1 MNLLVDSIIYKCQIT
16 ANMFVR
22 LKRVRSYRYLQLV
35 ESVRSGDKP
44 RQRVL
49 ATLGRVEQLQAE
61 GSIDALVRSLSRFS
75 PTALALIAGESNP
88 ATHALKIGPVLIF
101 QRLWQRLKLD
111 QILKELLR
119 ERHFGFDV
127 ERAVFLSVLHRISCG
142 GSDRHSHQWK
152 EDYEIAGMSQLSL
165 HHSYRAMAWLGQA
178 EARKDKVADGAA
190 PPPVPAEGIQTKA
203 VAAQSKSTR
212 GPAPI
217 YRWHGLKDKI
227 EKSLWVERQ
236 DLFNNLSM
244 VFFDTTSLYFEGE
257 GGQTLG
263 QRGHSKDSR
272 PDLAQM
278 VVGVVLDGQGEPL
291 CCEMWPGN
299 AADVKGLLPVLEN
312 VRERFGIGRV
322 CVVAD
327 RGFISKETLKKLE
340 DKETGWDFILGVR
353 MRASKEARQEVV
365 GKLGSL
371 GEAEPR
377 KGFTVVHGERKSAKD
392 PSPLE
397 VKEVLVGERRYVVCY
412 NPEQARKDAADRSRI
427 VEALRVALKQGDKA
441 LVGNK
446 GFRKY
451 LRTEGKR
458 FEIDEAKLKGEA
470 RYDGLWVLRTN
481 TALPVAEVSLRYKE
495 LWMVERLFRDA
506 KTLLK
511 TRPIFHK
518 RDETIRGHV
527 FCTFL
532 GLVLLKELDRCLR
545 AAGLDLEHNEVMR
558 DLKALQRMRIDDD
571 GKVLWLRSQVQ
582 GCCANVFSA
591 VGVALPPL
599 LTLEPKGSR
608 LENRAAGDPP

>member
-1 MNLLVDSIIYKCQIT
+1 
-16 ANMFVR
+16 MFVR

-35 ESVRSGDKP
+35 ESIRADDKP

-49 ATLGRVEQLQAE
+49 ATLGRVEELQAE
-61 GSIDALVRSLSRFS
+61 GSIDALVRSLSKFS
-75 PTALALIAGESNP
+75 PNALALIAGEAAP
-88 ATHALKIGPVLIF
+88 DTQALTIGPVLIF

-119 ERHFGFDV
+119 ERHFGFAV
-127 ERAVFLSVLHRISCG
+127 ERAIFLCVLHRICWG

-152 EDYEIAGMSQLSL
+152 GDYEIAGVSQLSL
-165 HHSYRAMAWLGQA
+165 HQSYRAMAWLGQA
-178 EARKDKVADGAA
+178 EARKDKAA
-190 PPPVPAEGIQTKA
+190 AEAAAQPTLVEGIQTSA
-203 VAAQSKSTR
+203 VVPAKSKSTR
-212 GPAPI
+212 GPTPN

-236 DLFNNLSM
+236 DLFNNLSV
-244 VFFDTTSLYFEGE
+244 VFFDTTSLYFEGA
-257 GGQTLG
+257 GGPSLG

-272 PDLAQM
+272 PDLAQV

-299 AADVKGLLPVLEN
+299 AADVKGLIPVLEN

-327 RGFISKETLKKLE
+327 RGFISKETLEKLE
-340 DKETGWDFILGVR
+340 NKEGGWDFILGVR
-353 MRASKEARQEVV
+353 MRASKEAREEVV
-365 GKLGSL
+365 GKLGSMA
-371 GEAEPR
+371 EAEPR
-377 KGFTVVHGERKSAKD
+377 KGFTVVHGERKNSKD

-397 VKEVLVGERRYVVCY
+397 VKEVWVDQRRYVVCY
-412 NPEQARKDAADRSRI
+412 NPEQARKDAADRARI
-427 VEALRVALKQGDKA
+427 VEALRATLKQGDKA

-451 LRTEGKR
+451 LRVEGKH
-458 FEIDEAKLKGEA
+458 FEVDEAKLKEEA

-481 TALPVAEVSLRYKE
+481 MALPVTQVALRYKE
-495 LWMVERLFRDA
+495 LWMVERLFRDT

-511 TRPIFHK
+511 TRPVFHK

-532 GLVLLKELDRCLR
+532 GLVLLKELDRSLR
-545 AAGLDLEHNEVMR
+545 AAGLDLEHNELMR
-558 DLKALQRMRIDDD
+558 DLKALQRMRIDDE
-571 GKVLWLRSQVQ
+571 GKVFWLRSQVQ
-582 GCCANVFSA
+582 GCCAKVFRA

-599 LTLEPKGSR
+599 LTLEPEGKW
-608 LENRAAGDPP
+608 LKKRAAEEPP

>member
-1 MNLLVDSIIYKCQIT
+1 
-16 ANMFVR
+16 MFVR

-35 ESVRSGDKP
+35 ESIRADDKP

-49 ATLGRVEQLQAE
+49 ATLGRVEELQAE
-61 GSIDALVRSLSRFS
+61 GSIDALVSSLSKFS
-75 PTALALIAGESNP
+75 ANALALIAGESNP
-88 ATHALKIGPVLIF
+88 DTQAVTIGPVLIF
-101 QRLWQRLKLD
+101 ERLWQRLKLD
-111 QILKELLR
+111 QILQELLR
-119 ERHFGFDV
+119 ERHFAFEV
-127 ERAVFLSVLHRISCG
+127 ERAIFLSVLHRICCG

-152 EDYEIAGMSQLSL
+152 GDYEIAGVSQLSL

-178 EARKDKVADGAA
+178 EPRKDKPAA
-190 PPPVPAEGIQTKA
+190 EAAAQPAPVEGTQTSAVVPAE
-203 VAAQSKSTR
+203 SKSSR
-212 GPAPI
+212 GPRPI
-217 YRWHGLKDKI
+217 YHWHGLKDKI

-236 DLFNNLSM
+236 DLFNHLSV
-244 VFFDTTSLYFEGE
+244 VFFDTTSLYFEGA
-257 GGQTLG
+257 GGPSLG

-272 PDLAQM
+272 PDLAQV

-291 CCEMWPGN
+291 CCELWPGN
-299 AADVKGLLPVLEN
+299 AADVKGLIPVLEN

-327 RGFISKETLKKLE
+327 RGFMSKETLEKLE
-340 DKETGWDFILGVR
+340 KKEGGWDFILGVR
-353 MRASKEARQEVV
+353 MRASKEAREEVV
-365 GKLGSL
+365 GKLGSMA
-371 GEAEPR
+371 EAEQR
-377 KGFTVVHGERKSAKD
+377 KDFTVVQGERKNSKD

-397 VKEVLVGERRYVVCY
+397 VKEVLVGQRRYVVCY
-412 NPEQARKDAADRSRI
+412 NPEQARKDAADRARI
-427 VEALRVALKQGDKA
+427 VEALRATLKQGDKA

-451 LRTEGKR
+451 LRVEGKH
-458 FEIDEAKLKGEA
+458 FEVDEAKLKQEA

-481 TALPVAEVSLRYKE
+481 TALPVAQVALRYKE
-495 LWMVERLFRDA
+495 LWMVERLFRDT

-511 TRPIFHK
+511 TRPVFHK

-532 GLVLLKELDRCLR
+532 ALVLLKELDRSLR

-571 GKVLWLRSQVQ
+571 GRVFWLRSQAQ
-582 GCCANVFSA
+582 GCCAKVFSA

-599 LTLEPKGSR
+599 LTLEPEGKR
-608 LENRAAGDPP
+608 LEKRAVDESL

>member
-1 MNLLVDSIIYKCQIT
+1 
-16 ANMFVR
+16 MFVR

-35 ESVRSGDKP
+35 ESVRAHDQP

-61 GSIDALVRSLSRFS
+61 GCVDALVSSLSKFS
-75 PTALALIAGESNP
+75 HNALALIAGKSNP
-88 ATHALKIGPVLIF
+88 DTHALTIGPVLVF

-111 QILKELLR
+111 QILQELLR
-119 ERHFGFDV
+119 ERHFGFEV
-127 ERAVFLSVLHRISCG
+127 ERAIFLSTLHRLCCG
-142 GSDRHSHQWK
+142 GSDRHAHQWK
-152 EDYEIAGMSQLSL
+152 EDYEIAGVSQLSL

-178 EARKDKVADGAA
+178 EPRKDKAVSGAPTQPATVAGIPRGAA
-190 PPPVPAEGIQTKA
+190 VTTK
-203 VAAQSKSTR
+203 SKSTR
-212 GPAPI
+212 GPTPI
-217 YRWHGLKDKI
+217 YRWQGLKDKI
-227 EKSLWVERQ
+227 EKLLWVQRQ
-236 DLFNNLSM
+236 DLFNNLSV
-244 VFFDTTSLYFEGE
+244 VFFDTTSLYFEGA
-257 GGQTLG
+257 GGQSLG

-272 PDLAQM
+272 PDLVQI
-278 VVGVVLDGQGEPL
+278 VVGVVLDAKGEPL

-299 AADVKGLLPVLEN
+299 AADVKGLIPVLEN

-327 RGFISKETLKKLE
+327 RGFISKKTLARLE
-340 DKETGWDFILGVR
+340 NKEGAWDYILGVR
-353 MRASKEARQEVV
+353 MRASKEARDQVV

-371 GEAEPR
+371 TQTQQRE
-377 KGFTVVHGERKSAKD
+377 GFTVVYAERKVAKD

-397 VKEVLVGERRYVVCY
+397 VKEVLGGERRYVVCY
-412 NPEQARKDAADRSRI
+412 NPEQARKDAADRARI
-427 VEALRVALKQGDKA
+427 VEALRATLKQGDKA

-451 LRTEGKR
+451 LRVKGKH
-458 FEIDEAKLKGEA
+458 FEVDEAKLKREA

-481 TALPVAEVSLRYKE
+481 TAMPVAQVALRYKE
-495 LWMVERLFRDA
+495 LWMVERLFRDT

-532 GLVLLKELDRCLR
+532 GLVLLKELDRSLR

-558 DLKALQRMRIDDD
+558 DLKALQRMRIDDE
-571 GKVLWLRSQVQ
+571 GKVFWLRSQVQ
-582 GCCANVFSA
+582 GCCAQVFSA

-599 LTLEPKGSR
+599 LTLEPEGNHSEKG
-608 LENRAAGDPP
+608 AAGEPG

>member
-1 MNLLVDSIIYKCQIT
+1 
-16 ANMFVR
+16 MFVR

-35 ESVRSGDKP
+35 ESVRAEDKP

-61 GSIDALVRSLSRFS
+61 GSIDALVSSLSKFS
-75 PTALALIAGESNP
+75 TKALALIAGESNP
-88 ATHALKIGPVLIF
+88 DTQAVTIGPVLIF

-119 ERHFGFDV
+119 ERQFGFAV
-127 ERAVFLSVLHRISCG
+127 ERAIFLSVLHRICCG

-152 EDYEIAGMSQLSL
+152 EDYEIAGVSQLSL

-178 EARKDKVADGAA
+178 QPRKDEAA
-190 PPPVPAEGIQTKA
+190 AEAAAQPTPVEGTQTSAVVPAK
-203 VAAQSKSTR
+203 SKSSR
-212 GPAPI
+212 GPTPI

-236 DLFNNLSM
+236 DLFNNLSV
-244 VFFDTTSLYFEGE
+244 VFFDTTSLYFEGA
-257 GGQTLG
+257 GGPSLG

-272 PDLAQM
+272 PDLAQV

-299 AADVKGLLPVLEN
+299 AADVKGLIPVLEN

-327 RGFISKETLKKLE
+327 RGFISKETLEKLE
-340 DKETGWDFILGVR
+340 NKEGGWDFILGVR
-353 MRASKEARQEVV
+353 MRASKEAREEVV
-365 GKLGSL
+365 GKLGNIA
-371 GEAEPR
+371 EAEQR
-377 KGFTVVHGERKSAKD
+377 KGFTVVHGERKNSKD

-397 VKEVLVGERRYVVCY
+397 VKEVLVGQRRYVVCY
-412 NPEQARKDAADRSRI
+412 NPEQARKDAADRARI
-427 VEALRVALKQGDKA
+427 VEALRATLKQGDKA

-451 LRTEGKR
+451 LRVEGKH
-458 FEIDEAKLKGEA
+458 FEVDEAKLKQEA

-481 TALPVAEVSLRYKE
+481 TALAVAQVALRYKE
-495 LWMVERLFRDA
+495 LWMVERLFRDT

-511 TRPIFHK
+511 TRPVFHK

-532 GLVLLKELDRCLR
+532 GLVLLKELDRSLR

-558 DLKALQRMRIDDD
+558 DLKALQRMCIDDE
-571 GKVLWLRSQVQ
+571 GKVFWLRSQVQ
-582 GCCANVFSA
+582 GCCAKVFSA

-599 LTLEPKGSR
+599 LTLEPEGKW
-608 LENRAAGDPP
+608 LKKRAAEESP

>member
-1 MNLLVDSIIYKCQIT
+1 
-16 ANMFVR
+16 MFVR

-35 ESVRSGDKP
+35 ESVRAHDKP

-61 GSIDALVRSLSRFS
+61 GCVDALVSSLSKFS
-75 PTALALIAGESNP
+75 HNALALIAGKSNP
-88 ATHALKIGPVLIF
+88 DTHALTIGPVLVF

-111 QILKELLR
+111 QILQELLR
-119 ERHFGFDV
+119 ERHFGFEV
-127 ERAVFLSVLHRISCG
+127 ERAIFLSTLHRLCCG
-142 GSDRHSHQWK
+142 GSDRHAHQWK
-152 EDYEIAGMSQLSL
+152 EDYEIAGVSLLSL

-178 EARKDKVADGAA
+178 EPRKDKAVSGAPTQPATVAGIPRGAA
-190 PPPVPAEGIQTKA
+190 VTKK
-203 VAAQSKSTR
+203 SKSTR
-212 GPAPI
+212 GPTPI
-217 YRWHGLKDKI
+217 YRWQGLKDKI
-227 EKSLWVERQ
+227 EKLLWVQRQ
-236 DLFNNLSM
+236 DLFNNLSV
-244 VFFDTTSLYFEGE
+244 VFFDTTSLYFEGA
-257 GGQTLG
+257 GGQSLG

-272 PDLAQM
+272 PDLVQI
-278 VVGVVLDGQGEPL
+278 VVGVVLDAKGEPL

-299 AADVKGLLPVLEN
+299 AADVKGLIPVLEN

-327 RGFISKETLKKLE
+327 RGFISKKTLARLE
-340 DKETGWDFILGVR
+340 NKEGAWDYILGVR
-353 MRASKEARQEVV
+353 MRASKEARDQVV

-371 GEAEPR
+371 TQTQQRE
-377 KGFTVVHGERKSAKD
+377 GFTVVYAERKVAKD

-412 NPEQARKDAADRSRI
+412 NPEQARKDAADRARI
-427 VEALRVALKQGDKA
+427 VEALRATLKQGDKA

-451 LRTEGKR
+451 LRVKGKH
-458 FEIDEAKLKGEA
+458 FEVDEAKLKREA

-481 TALPVAEVSLRYKE
+481 TAMPVAQVALRYKE
-495 LWMVERLFRDA
+495 LWMVERLFRDT

-532 GLVLLKELDRCLR
+532 GLVLLKELDRSLR

-558 DLKALQRMRIDDD
+558 DLKALQRMRIDDE
-571 GKVLWLRSQVQ
+571 GKVFWLRSQVQ
-582 GCCANVFSA
+582 GCCAQVFSA

-599 LTLEPKGSR
+599 LTLEPEGNHSEKG
-608 LENRAAGDPP
+608 AAGEPG

>member
-1 MNLLVDSIIYKCQIT
+1 
-16 ANMFVR
+16 MFVR

-35 ESVRSGDKP
+35 ESVRADDKP

-49 ATLGRVEQLQAE
+49 ATLGRVEELQAE
-61 GSIDALVRSLSRFS
+61 GSIDALVRSLSKFS
-75 PTALALIAGESNP
+75 PNALALIAGEAAP
-88 ATHALKIGPVLIF
+88 DTQALTIGPVLIF

-111 QILKELLR
+111 QILQELLR
-119 ERHFGFDV
+119 ERHFGFAV
-127 ERAVFLSVLHRISCG
+127 ERAIFLCVLHRICWG

-152 EDYEIAGMSQLSL
+152 GDYEIAGVSQLSL
-165 HHSYRAMAWLGQA
+165 HQSYRAMAWLGQA
-178 EARKDKVADGAA
+178 EPRKDKVAAEAA
-190 PPPVPAEGIQTKA
+190 AQPTPVEGTQTSAVVPAK
-203 VAAQSKSTR
+203 SKSTR

-217 YRWHGLKDKI
+217 YRWHGLKDQI
-227 EKSLWVERQ
+227 EKWLWVERQ
-236 DLFNNLSM
+236 DLFNNLSV
-244 VFFDTTSLYFEGE
+244 VFFDTTSLYFEGA
-257 GGQTLG
+257 GGPSLG

-272 PDLAQM
+272 PDLAQV

-299 AADVKGLLPVLEN
+299 AADVKGLIPVLEN

-327 RGFISKETLKKLE
+327 RGFISKETLEKLE
-340 DKETGWDFILGVR
+340 NKEGGWDFILGVR
-353 MRASKEARQEVV
+353 MRASKEARDEVV
-365 GKLGSL
+365 GKLGSMA
-371 GEAEPR
+371 EAEQR
-377 KGFTVVHGERKSAKD
+377 KGFTVVHGERKNSKD

-397 VKEVLVGERRYVVCY
+397 VKEVLVGQRRYVVCY
-412 NPEQARKDAADRSRI
+412 NPEQARKDAADRARI
-427 VEALRVALKQGDKA
+427 VEALRATLKQGDKA

-451 LRTEGKR
+451 LRVEGKH
-458 FEIDEAKLKGEA
+458 FEVDEAKLKQEA

-481 TALPVAEVSLRYKE
+481 MALPVAQVALRYKE
-495 LWMVERLFRDA
+495 LWMVERLFRDT

-511 TRPIFHK
+511 TRPVFHK

-532 GLVLLKELDRCLR
+532 GLVLLKELDRSLR

-558 DLKALQRMRIDDD
+558 DLKALQRMRIDDE
-571 GKVLWLRSQVQ
+571 GKVFWLRSQVQ
-582 GCCANVFSA
+582 GCCAKVFRA

-599 LTLEPKGSR
+599 LTLEPEGKWVKK
-608 LENRAAGDPP
+608 RAADESP

>member
-1 MNLLVDSIIYKCQIT
+1 
-16 ANMFVR
+16 MFVR

-35 ESVRSGDKP
+35 ESVRADDKP

-61 GSIDALVRSLSRFS
+61 GSIDALVSSLSKFS
-75 PTALALIAGESNP
+75 TKALALIAGESNP
-88 ATHALKIGPVLIF
+88 DTQAVTIGPALVF

-119 ERHFGFDV
+119 ERHFGFAV
-127 ERAVFLSVLHRISCG
+127 ERAVFLSVLHRICCG

-152 EDYEIAGMSQLSL
+152 EDYEIAGVSQLGL

-178 EARKDKVADGAA
+178 EPRKEKAAAGAGLQPADVEGTQTSAVVAG
-190 PPPVPAEGIQTKA
+190 K
-203 VAAQSKSTR
+203 SKSSR

-244 VFFDTTSLYFEGE
+244 VFFDTTSLYFEGA
-257 GGQTLG
+257 GGQSLG

-299 AADVKGLLPVLEN
+299 AADVKGLIPVLEN

-327 RGFISKETLKKLE
+327 RGFISKETLEKLE
-340 DKETGWDFILGVR
+340 NKEGGWDYILGVR

-365 GKLGSL
+365 GKLGSVA
-371 GEAEPR
+371 EAEQR

-427 VEALRVALKQGDKA
+427 VEALRATLKQGDKA

-451 LRTEGKR
+451 LRVEGKH
-458 FEIDEAKLKGEA
+458 FEVDEAKLKEES
-470 RYDGLWVLRTN
+470 RYDGLWLLRTN
-481 TALPVAEVSLRYKE
+481 TALAVALVAIRYKE

-532 GLVLLKELDRCLR
+532 GLVLLKELDRSLR
-545 AAGLDLEHNEVMR
+545 VAGLNLEHNEVMR
-558 DLKALQRMRIDDD
+558 DLKALQRMRIEEE
-571 GKVLWLRSQVQ
+571 GKVFWLRSQVQ
-582 GCCANVFSA
+582 GCCAKVFSA
-591 VGVALPPL
+591 AGVALPPL
-599 LTLEPKGSR
+599 LTLEPEGKR
-608 LENRAAGDPP
+608 LKKRAADESP

>member
-1 MNLLVDSIIYKCQIT
+1 
-16 ANMFVR
+16 MFVR

-35 ESVRSGDKP
+35 ESVRADDKP

-49 ATLGRVEQLQAE
+49 ATLGRVEELQAE
-61 GSIDALVRSLSRFS
+61 GSIDALVRSLSKFS
-75 PTALALIAGESNP
+75 PNALALIAGEAAP
-88 ATHALKIGPVLIF
+88 DTQALTIGPVLIF

-111 QILKELLR
+111 QILQELLR
-119 ERHFGFDV
+119 ERHFGFAV
-127 ERAVFLSVLHRISCG
+127 ERAIFLCVLHRICWG

-152 EDYEIAGMSQLSL
+152 GDYEIAGVSQLSL
-165 HHSYRAMAWLGQA
+165 HQSYRAMAWLGQA
-178 EARKDKVADGAA
+178 EPRKDKVAAEAA
-190 PPPVPAEGIQTKA
+190 AQPTPVEGTQTSAVVPAK
-203 VAAQSKSTR
+203 SKSTR
-212 GPAPI
+212 GPTPN
-217 YRWHGLKDKI
+217 YRWQGLKDKI

-236 DLFNNLSM
+236 DLFNNLSV
-244 VFFDTTSLYFEGE
+244 VFFDTTSLYFEGA
-257 GGQTLG
+257 GGPSLG

-272 PDLAQM
+272 PDLAQV

-299 AADVKGLLPVLEN
+299 AADVKGLIPVLEN

-327 RGFISKETLKKLE
+327 RGFISKETLEKLE
-340 DKETGWDFILGVR
+340 NKEGGWDFILGVR
-353 MRASKEARQEVV
+353 MRASKEARDEVV
-365 GKLGSL
+365 GKLGSMA
-371 GEAEPR
+371 EAEQR
-377 KGFTVVHGERKSAKD
+377 KGFTVVHGERKNSKD

-397 VKEVLVGERRYVVCY
+397 VKEVLVGQRRYVVCY
-412 NPEQARKDAADRSRI
+412 NPEQARKDAADRARI
-427 VEALRVALKQGDKA
+427 VEALRATLKQGDKA

-451 LRTEGKR
+451 LRVEGKH
-458 FEIDEAKLKGEA
+458 FEVDEAKLKQEA

-481 TALPVAEVSLRYKE
+481 LALPVAQVALRYKE
-495 LWMVERLFRDA
+495 LWMVERLFRDT

-511 TRPIFHK
+511 TRPVFHK

-532 GLVLLKELDRCLR
+532 GLVLLKELDRSLR

-558 DLKALQRMRIDDD
+558 DLKALQRMRIDDE
-571 GKVLWLRSQVQ
+571 GKVFWLRSQVQ
-582 GCCANVFSA
+582 GCCAKVFRA

-599 LTLEPKGSR
+599 LTLEPEGKWVKK
-608 LENRAAGDPP
+608 RAADESP

>member
-1 MNLLVDSIIYKCQIT
+1 
-16 ANMFVR
+16 MFVR

-35 ESVRSGDKP
+35 ESVRAEAKP

-49 ATLGRVEQLQAE
+49 ATLGRVEELQAK
-61 GSIDALVRSLSRFS
+61 GSIDALVRSLSKFS
-75 PTALALIAGESNP
+75 PNALALIAGESTP
-88 ATHALKIGPVLIF
+88 DTHALMIGPVLIF
-101 QRLWQRLKLD
+101 ERLWQRLKLE

-127 ERAVFLSVLHRISCG
+127 ERAIFLSVLHRICCG

-152 EDYEIAGMSQLSL
+152 EEQEIAGVSQLSL

-178 EARKDKVADGAA
+178 EPRTDPPVAGAA
-190 PPPVPAEGIQTKA
+190 TQPAEVKGTQNS
-203 VAAQSKSTR
+203 AASATQSKSSR
-212 GPAPI
+212 GPTPI
-217 YRWHGLKDKI
+217 YRWRGLKDKI

-244 VFFDTTSLYFEGE
+244 VFFDTTSLYFEGA
-257 GGQTLG
+257 GGQSLG

-272 PDLAQM
+272 PDLTQM
-278 VVGVVLDGQGEPL
+278 IVGVVLDGQGEPL
-291 CCEMWPGN
+291 CCELWPGN
-299 AADVKGLLPVLEN
+299 AADVKGLIPVLEN

-327 RGFISKETLKKLE
+327 RGFISKKTLGQLE
-340 DKETGWDFILGVR
+340 NKDQGWDFILGVR

-365 GKLGSL
+365 GKLRSMA
-371 GEAEPR
+371 EAEQR
-377 KGFTVVHGERKSAKD
+377 KDFTVVHGERNNSKN

-427 VEALRVALKQGDKA
+427 VEALRVTLQQGDKA

-451 LRTEGKR
+451 LRVEGKH
-458 FEIDEAKLKGEA
+458 FEVDEDKLKVEA

-481 TALPVAEVSLRYKE
+481 TTLPVAQVALRYKE
-495 LWMVERLFRDA
+495 LWMVERLFRDT

-558 DLKALQRMRIDDD
+558 DLKALQRMRIDED
-571 GKVLWLRSQVQ
+571 GKVFWLRSQVQ
-582 GCCANVFSA
+582 GCCAKVFSA

-599 LTLEPKGSR
+599 LTLEPEGKP
-608 LENRAAGDPP
+608 LEKKTAGESS

>member
-1 MNLLVDSIIYKCQIT
+1 
-16 ANMFVR
+16 MFVR

-35 ESVRSGDKP
+35 ESVRAEDKP

-61 GSIDALVRSLSRFS
+61 GSIDALVSSLSKFS
-75 PTALALIAGESNP
+75 TKALALIAGESNP
-88 ATHALKIGPVLIF
+88 DTQAVTIGPVLIF

-119 ERHFGFDV
+119 ERHFGFAV
-127 ERAVFLSVLHRISCG
+127 ERAIFLSVLHRICCG

-152 EDYEIAGMSQLSL
+152 EDYEIAGVSRLSL

-178 EARKDKVADGAA
+178 EPRKDKAATAEPADGQ
-190 PPPVPAEGIQTKA
+190 GIQTSA
-203 VAAQSKSTR
+203 VVAGKSKSSR

-244 VFFDTTSLYFEGE
+244 VFFDTTSLYFEGA
-257 GGQTLG
+257 GGQSLG

-299 AADVKGLLPVLEN
+299 AADVKGLIPVLEN

-327 RGFISKETLKKLE
+327 RGFISKETLEKLE
-340 DKETGWDFILGVR
+340 NKEGGWDYILGVR
-353 MRASKEARQEVV
+353 MRASKEAREEVV
-365 GKLGSL
+365 GKLGSVA
-371 GEAEPR
+371 EAEQR

-397 VKEVLVGERRYVVCY
+397 VKQVLVGERRYVVCY

-427 VEALRVALKQGDKA
+427 VEALRATLKQGDKA

-451 LRTEGKR
+451 LRVEGKH
-458 FEIDEAKLKGEA
+458 FEVDEAKLKEES
-470 RYDGLWVLRTN
+470 RYDGLWLLRTN
-481 TALPVAEVSLRYKE
+481 TALAVAQVALRYKE

-532 GLVLLKELDRCLR
+532 GLVLLKELDRSLR
-545 AAGLDLEHNEVMR
+545 VAGLDLEHNEVMR
-558 DLKALQRMRIDDD
+558 DLKALQRMRIEDE
-571 GKVLWLRSQVQ
+571 GKVFWLRSQVQ
-582 GCCANVFSA
+582 GCCAKVFSA
-591 VGVALPPL
+591 AAVALPPL
-599 LTLEPKGSR
+599 LTLEPEGKRSKK
-608 LENRAAGDPP
+608 RATDESH

>member
-1 MNLLVDSIIYKCQIT
+1 
-16 ANMFVR
+16 
-22 LKRVRSYRYLQLV
+22 
-35 ESVRSGDKP
+35 
-44 RQRVL
+44 
-49 ATLGRVEQLQAE
+49 VEQLQAE
-61 GSIDALVRSLSRFS
+61 GSIDALVRSLSKFS
-75 PTALALIAGESNP
+75 PNALALIAGQSSP
-88 ATHALKIGPVLIF
+88 DTQALTIGPVLIF
-101 QRLWQRLKLD
+101 ERLWQRLKLD
-111 QILKELLR
+111 RILKELLC
-119 ERHFGFDV
+119 ERHFVFDV
-127 ERAVFLSVLHRISCG
+127 ERAIFLSVLHRICCG

-152 EDYEIAGMSQLSL
+152 EDYELAGVGQLSL

-178 EARKDKVADGAA
+178 EPRTDLAVAGAA
-190 PPPVPAEGIQTKA
+190 TEPAAVEGAPKGA
-203 VAAQSKSTR
+203 VAAVPSKSSR

-217 YRWHGLKDKI
+217 YRWRGLKDKI

-236 DLFNNLSM
+236 DLFSSLSM
-244 VFFDTTSLYFEGE
+244 VFFDTTSLYFEGA
-257 GGQTLG
+257 GGQSLG
-263 QRGHSKDSR
+263 QRGNSKDSR

-299 AADVKGLLPVLEN
+299 AADVKGLIPVLEN

-327 RGFISKETLKKLE
+327 RGFISKETLGQL
-340 DKETGWDFILGVR
+340 DQKERGWDYILGVR

-371 GEAEPR
+371 AEAGPR
-377 KGFTVVHGERKSAKD
+377 TGFTVVHGQRQNSKD

-397 VKEVLVGERRYVVCY
+397 VKEVPVGERRYVVCY

-427 VEALRVALKQGDKA
+427 VEALRATLKQGDKA

-451 LRTEGKR
+451 LRVEGKH
-458 FEIDEAKLKGEA
+458 FEVDEAKLKAEA

-481 TALPVAEVSLRYKE
+481 TALEAAQVALRYKE

-518 RDETIRGHV
+518 LDETIRGHV

-558 DLKALQRMRIDDD
+558 DLKALQRMRIDDG
-571 GKVLWLRSQVQ
+571 GKVFWLRSQVQ
-582 GCCANVFSA
+582 GCCAKVFGA

-599 LTLEPKGSR
+599 LTLEPEDKR
-608 LENRAAGDPP
+608 LGKKEAGEAG

>member
-1 MNLLVDSIIYKCQIT
+1 
-16 ANMFVR
+16 MFIR

-35 ESVRSGDKP
+35 ESVRTNDKP

-49 ATLGRVEQLQAE
+49 ATLGRVEQLQAD
-61 GSIDALVRSLSRFS
+61 GSIDALVSSLSKFS
-75 PTALALIAGESNP
+75 PNVLALIAGKSNP
-88 ATHALKIGPVLIF
+88 DTHALTIGPVLVF

-111 QILKELLR
+111 RILKELLR
-119 ERHFGFDV
+119 QRHFGFDV
-127 ERAVFLSVLHRISCG
+127 ERAVFLSVLHRICCG

-152 EDYEIAGMSQLSL
+152 EDYEMAGVSQLSL

-178 EARKDKVADGAA
+178 EPRKEKAAEAEAA
-190 PPPVPAEGIQTKA
+190 PASAGEGTPIRA
-203 VAAQSKSTR
+203 GVASESKSTR
-212 GPAPI
+212 GPTPI

-236 DLFNNLSM
+236 DLFTNLSV
-244 VFFDTTSLYFEGE
+244 VFFDTTSLYFEGA
-257 GGQTLG
+257 GGPSLG
-263 QRGHSKDSR
+263 QRGKSKDSR
-272 PDLAQM
+272 PDLAQV

-299 AADVKGLLPVLEN
+299 AADVKGLIPLLEN
-312 VRERFGIGRV
+312 LRERFGIGRV

-327 RGFISKETLKKLE
+327 RGFISQETLNVLEKKE
-340 DKETGWDFILGVR
+340 GGWDYILGVR
-353 MRASKEARQEVV
+353 MRASKEARDEVV

-371 GEAEPR
+371 AQAEQR
-377 KGFTVVHGERKSAKD
+377 KGFTVVHGERQSAKD

-397 VKEVLVGERRYVVCY
+397 VKEVLVGQRRYVVCY
-412 NPEQARKDAADRSRI
+412 NPEQARKDAADRTQI
-427 VEALRVALKQGDKA
+427 VEALRATLPQGDKA

-451 LRTEGKR
+451 LRVEGKH
-458 FEIDEAKLKGEA
+458 FEVDEAKLKEEA

-481 TALPVAEVSLRYKE
+481 MALALEQVALRYKE
-495 LWMVERLFRDA
+495 LWMVEQLFRDT

-532 GLVLLKELDRCLR
+532 ALVLLKELDRALR
-545 AAGLDLEHNEVMR
+545 AAGLSLEHKEVMR
-558 DLKALQRMRIDDD
+558 DLKALQRMRIENE
-571 GKVLWLRSQVQ
+571 GKVFWLRSQVQ
-582 GCCANVFSA
+582 GCCAKVFGA
-591 VGVALPPL
+591 VGVGLPPL
-599 LTLEPKGSR
+599 LTLDPN
-608 LENRAAGDPP
+608 ENRLTESKAGESS

>member
-1 MNLLVDSIIYKCQIT
+1 
-16 ANMFVR
+16 MFVR

-35 ESVRSGDKP
+35 ESVRAEAKP

-49 ATLGRVEQLQAE
+49 ATLGRVEELQAK
-61 GSIDALVRSLSRFS
+61 GSIDALVCSLSKFS
-75 PTALALIAGESNP
+75 PNALALIAGESTP
-88 ATHALKIGPVLIF
+88 DTHALMIGPVLIF
-101 QRLWQRLKLD
+101 ERLWQRLKLE

-127 ERAVFLSVLHRISCG
+127 ERAIFLSVLHRICCG

-152 EDYEIAGMSQLSL
+152 EEQEIAGVSQLSL

-178 EARKDKVADGAA
+178 EPRTDPPVAGAA
-190 PPPVPAEGIQTKA
+190 TQPAEVKGTQNS
-203 VAAQSKSTR
+203 AASATQSKSSR
-212 GPAPI
+212 GPTPI
-217 YRWHGLKDKI
+217 YRWRGLKDKI

-244 VFFDTTSLYFEGE
+244 VFFDTTSLYFEGA
-257 GGQTLG
+257 GGQSLG

-272 PDLAQM
+272 PDLTQM
-278 VVGVVLDGQGEPL
+278 IVGVVLDGQGEPL
-291 CCEMWPGN
+291 CCELWPGN
-299 AADVKGLLPVLEN
+299 AADVKGLIPVLEN

-327 RGFISKETLKKLE
+327 RGFISKKTLGQLE
-340 DKETGWDFILGVR
+340 NKDQGWDFILGVR

-365 GKLGSL
+365 GKLRSMA
-371 GEAEPR
+371 EAEQR
-377 KGFTVVHGERKSAKD
+377 KDFTVVHGERNNSKN

-427 VEALRVALKQGDKA
+427 VEALRVTLQQGDKA

-451 LRTEGKR
+451 LRVEGKH
-458 FEIDEAKLKGEA
+458 FEVDEDKLKVEA

-481 TALPVAEVSLRYKE
+481 TTLPVAQVALRYKE
-495 LWMVERLFRDA
+495 LWMVERLFRDT

-558 DLKALQRMRIDDD
+558 DLKALQRMRIDED
-571 GKVLWLRSQVQ
+571 GKVFWLRSQVQ
-582 GCCANVFSA
+582 GCCAKVFSA

-599 LTLEPKGSR
+599 LTLEPEGKP
-608 LENRAAGDPP
+608 LEKKTAGESS

>member
-1 MNLLVDSIIYKCQIT
+1 
-16 ANMFVR
+16 MFVR

-35 ESVRSGDKP
+35 ESVRVADKP

-49 ATLGRVEQLQAE
+49 ATLGRVEELQAA
-61 GSIDALVRSLSRFS
+61 GSIDTLLRSLSKFS
-75 PTALALIAGESNP
+75 SQALALIAGESQP
-88 ATHALKIGPVLIF
+88 DTHALIVGPVLIF
-101 QRLWQRLKLD
+101 ERLWQRLKLD
-111 QILKELLR
+111 QILQGLLR
-119 ERHFGFDV
+119 ERHFGFAV
-127 ERAVFLSVLHRISCG
+127 ERAVFLSVLHRVCCG

-152 EDYEIAGMSQLSL
+152 GDYEIAGVNQLSL

-178 EARKDKVADGAA
+178 KPQKEPAA
-190 PPPVPAEGIQTKA
+190 AAKKKKPTGA
-203 VAAQSKSTR
+203 VAAESKAAR
-212 GPAPI
+212 RPAPS
-217 YRWHGLKDKI
+217 YRWQGLKDKI

-236 DLFNNLSM
+236 DLFSQLSV
-244 VFFDTTSLYFEGE
+244 VFFDTTSLYFEGA
-257 GGQTLG
+257 GGQSLG

-291 CCEMWPGN
+291 CCELWPGN
-299 AADVKGLLPVLEN
+299 AADVKGLMPVLEN
-312 VRERFGIGRV
+312 LRDRFGIGRV

-327 RGFISKETLKKLE
+327 RGFISKKTLEQLE
-340 DKETGWDFILGVR
+340 HQPGPWDYILGVR
-353 MRASKEARQEVV
+353 MRANKEAREQVV
-365 GKLGSL
+365 GPLGNL
-371 GEAEPR
+371 AETAAR
-377 KGFTVVHGERKSAKD
+377 KGFTVVQGERQAAKD

-397 VKEVLVGERRYVVCY
+397 VKEVSVGERRYVVCY
-412 NPEQARKDAADRSRI
+412 NPEQARKDAADRARI
-427 VEALRVALKQGDKA
+427 VEALRATLKQGDKA

-451 LRTEGKR
+451 LRR
-458 FEIDEAKLKGEA
+458 ADQHFEVDEAKITAEA

-481 TALPVAEVSLRYKE
+481 LALPAPQVALRYKE

-532 GLVLLKELDRCLR
+532 ALVLLKELDRCLR
-545 AAGLDLEHNEVMR
+545 TAGLDLEHNEVMR
-558 DLKALQRMRIDDD
+558 DLKVLQRLRIEEE
-571 GKVLWLRSQVQ
+571 GKVFWLRTQVQ
-582 GCCANVFSA
+582 GNCAKVFSA

-599 LTLEPKGSR
+599 LAVEPEGSQPEER
-608 LENRAAGDPP
+608 LGSEPP

>member
-1 MNLLVDSIIYKCQIT
+1 
-16 ANMFVR
+16 MFVR
-22 LKRVRSYRYLQLV
+22 LKRVYSYGYLQLV
-35 ESVRSGDKP
+35 ESVRAQGKP

-61 GSIDALVRSLSRFS
+61 GSIEALVSSLSKFS
-75 PTALALIAGESNP
+75 TKTLALIAGQSNP
-88 ATHALKIGPVLIF
+88 ETEALTIGPVLIF

-111 QILKELLR
+111 QILEELLQQ
-119 ERHFGFDV
+119 RHFEFEV
-127 ERAVFLSVLHRISCG
+127 ERAIFLSVLHRICCG
-142 GSDRHSHQWK
+142 GSDRHSYQWK
-152 EDYEIAGMSQLSL
+152 QEYEIAGVHQLSL
-165 HHSYRAMAWLGQA
+165 HHAYRAMAWLGQA
-178 EARKDKVADGAA
+178 EPRKQIAAEAAATSPVAEQQTST
-190 PPPVPAEGIQTKA
+190 PAE
-203 VAAQSKSTR
+203 AQAPSKSRR

-217 YRWHGLKDKI
+217 YRWQGLKDKI
-227 EKSLWVERQ
+227 EKGLWVERA
-236 DLFNNLSM
+236 DLFSNLSV
-244 VFFDTTSLYFEGE
+244 VFFDTTSLYFEGA

-263 QRGHSKDSR
+263 QRGNSKDSR

-278 VVGVVLDGQGEPL
+278 IVGVVLDGQGEPL

-299 AADVKGLLPVLEN
+299 AADVKGLIRVLEN

-327 RGFISKETLKKLE
+327 RGFISKEAMRKL
-340 DKETGWDFILGVR
+340 DQKEGGWDFILGVR
-353 MRASKEARQEVV
+353 MRASKEAREEVV

-371 GEAEPR
+371 AQAQQR
-377 KGFTVVHGERKSAKD
+377 QGFTIVHGERKTAKD

-397 VKEVLVGERRYVVCY
+397 VKEVLVGQQRYVVCY
-412 NPEQARKDAADRSRI
+412 NLEQARKDAGDRSRI
-427 VEALRVALKQGDKA
+427 VEALRAALKQGDKA

-451 LRTEGKR
+451 LRRVEGKH
-458 FEIDEAKLKGEA
+458 FEVDETKLEKEA

-481 TALPVAEVSLRYKE
+481 MTLPVDQVALRYKE
-495 LWMVERLFRDA
+495 LWVVERLFRDT

-532 GLVLLKELDRCLR
+532 GLVLLKEMDRCLR

-558 DLKALQRMRIDDD
+558 DLKALQRMRIEDE
-571 GKVLWLRSQVQ
+571 GKVFWLRSQVQ
-582 GCCANVFSA
+582 GCCAKVFSA

-599 LTLEPKGSR
+599 LTLEPEGMPSQ
-608 LENRAAGDPP
+608 NRVAVKSA

>member
-1 MNLLVDSIIYKCQIT
+1 
-16 ANMFVR
+16 MFVR

-35 ESVRSGDKP
+35 ESVRAEDKP

-61 GSIDALVRSLSRFS
+61 GSIDALVSSLSKFS
-75 PTALALIAGESNP
+75 TKALALIAGESNP
-88 ATHALKIGPVLIF
+88 DTQAVTIGPVLIF

-119 ERHFGFDV
+119 ERHFGFAV
-127 ERAVFLSVLHRISCG
+127 ERAVFLSVLHRICCG

-152 EDYEIAGMSQLSL
+152 EDYEIAGVSQLSL

-178 EARKDKVADGAA
+178 EPRKDKAATGAADGQ
-190 PPPVPAEGIQTKA
+190 GTQTSAVVAGKA
-203 VAAQSKSTR
+203 KLSR

-244 VFFDTTSLYFEGE
+244 VFFDTTSLYFEGA
-257 GGQTLG
+257 GGQSLG

-291 CCEMWPGN
+291 CCQMWPGN
-299 AADVKGLLPVLEN
+299 AADVKGLIPVLEN

-327 RGFISKETLKKLE
+327 RGFISKETLEKLE
-340 DKETGWDFILGVR
+340 NKEGGWDYILGVR

-365 GKLGSL
+365 GKLGSVA
-371 GEAEPR
+371 EAEQR

-412 NPEQARKDAADRSRI
+412 NPEQARKDAADRCRI
-427 VEALRVALKQGDKA
+427 VEALRATLKQGDKA

-451 LRTEGKR
+451 LRVEGKH
-458 FEIDEAKLKGEA
+458 FEVDEAKLKEES
-470 RYDGLWVLRTN
+470 RYDGLWLLRTN
-481 TALPVAEVSLRYKE
+481 TALAVAQVAIRYKE

-532 GLVLLKELDRCLR
+532 GLVLLKELDRSLR
-545 AAGLDLEHNEVMR
+545 IAGLNLEHNQVMR
-558 DLKALQRMRIDDD
+558 DLKALQRMRIEDE
-571 GKVLWLRSQVQ
+571 GKVFWLRSQVQ
-582 GCCANVFSA
+582 GCCAKVFSA
-591 VGVALPPL
+591 AGVALPPL
-599 LTLEPKGSR
+599 LTLEPEGKRSKK
-608 LENRAAGDPP
+608 RAADQSP

>member
-1 MNLLVDSIIYKCQIT
+1 
-16 ANMFVR
+16 MFVR

-35 ESVRSGDKP
+35 ESVRAEAKP

-49 ATLGRVEQLQAE
+49 ATLGRVEELQAK
-61 GSIDALVRSLSRFS
+61 GSIDALVSSLSKFS
-75 PTALALIAGESNP
+75 PNALALIAGESAP
-88 ATHALKIGPVLIF
+88 DTHALMIGPVLLF
-101 QRLWQRLKLD
+101 ERLWQQLKLE

-127 ERAVFLSVLHRISCG
+127 ERAIFLSVLHRICCG

-152 EDYEIAGMSQLSL
+152 EDQEMAGVSQLSL

-178 EARKDKVADGAA
+178 EPRTDPPVAGAA
-190 PPPVPAEGIQTKA
+190 TQPAEVKGTQNS
-203 VAAQSKSTR
+203 AASATQAKSSR
-212 GPAPI
+212 GPTPI
-217 YRWHGLKDKI
+217 YRWRGLKDKI

-244 VFFDTTSLYFEGE
+244 VFFDTTSLYFEGA
-257 GGQTLG
+257 GGQSLG

-272 PDLAQM
+272 PDLTQM
-278 VVGVVLDGQGEPL
+278 IVGVVLDGQGEPL
-291 CCEMWPGN
+291 CCELWPGN
-299 AADVKGLLPVLEN
+299 AADVKGLIPVLEN

-327 RGFISKETLKKLE
+327 RGFISKKTLGQLE
-340 DKETGWDFILGVR
+340 NKDQGWDFILGVR

-365 GKLGSL
+365 GKLRSMA
-371 GEAEPR
+371 EAEQR
-377 KGFTVVHGERKSAKD
+377 KDFTVVHGERNNSKN

-427 VEALRVALKQGDKA
+427 VEALRATLQQGDKA

-451 LRTEGKR
+451 LRVEGKH
-458 FEIDEAKLKGEA
+458 FEVDEDKLKVEA

-481 TALPVAEVSLRYKE
+481 TTLPVVQVALRYKE
-495 LWMVERLFRDA
+495 LWMVERLFRDT

-558 DLKALQRMRIDDD
+558 DLKALQRMRIDED
-571 GKVLWLRSQVQ
+571 GKVFWLRSQVQ
-582 GCCANVFSA
+582 GCCAKVFSA

-599 LTLEPKGSR
+599 LTLEPEGKP
-608 LENRAAGDPP
+608 LEKKTAGESS

>member
-1 MNLLVDSIIYKCQIT
+1 
-16 ANMFVR
+16 MFVR

-35 ESVRSGDKP
+35 ESIRADDKP

-49 ATLGRVEQLQAE
+49 ATLGRVEELQAE
-61 GSIDALVRSLSRFS
+61 GSIDALVRSLSKFS
-75 PTALALIAGESNP
+75 PNALALIAGEAAP
-88 ATHALKIGPVLIF
+88 DTQALTIGPVLIF

-119 ERHFGFDV
+119 ERHFGFAV
-127 ERAVFLSVLHRISCG
+127 ERAIFLCVLHRICWG

-152 EDYEIAGMSQLSL
+152 GDYEIAGVSQLSL
-165 HHSYRAMAWLGQA
+165 HQSYRAMAWLGQA
-178 EARKDKVADGAA
+178 EPRKDKAA
-190 PPPVPAEGIQTKA
+190 AEAAAQPTPVEGTQTSAVVPAKP
-203 VAAQSKSTR
+203 KSTR
-212 GPAPI
+212 GPTPN
-217 YRWHGLKDKI
+217 YRWHGLKDQI

-236 DLFNNLSM
+236 DLFNNLSV
-244 VFFDTTSLYFEGE
+244 VFFDTTSLYFEGA
-257 GGQTLG
+257 GGPSLG

-272 PDLAQM
+272 PDLAQV

-299 AADVKGLLPVLEN
+299 AADVKGLIPVLEN

-327 RGFISKETLKKLE
+327 RGFISKETLEKLE
-340 DKETGWDFILGVR
+340 NKEGGWDFILGVR
-353 MRASKEARQEVV
+353 MRASKEARDEVV
-365 GKLGSL
+365 GKLGNMA
-371 GEAEPR
+371 EAEPR
-377 KGFTVVHGERKSAKD
+377 KGFTVVHGERKNSKD

-397 VKEVLVGERRYVVCY
+397 VKEVWVDQRRYVVCY

-427 VEALRVALKQGDKA
+427 VEALRATLKQGDKA

-451 LRTEGKR
+451 LRVEGKH
-458 FEIDEAKLKGEA
+458 FEVDEAKLKQEA

-481 TALPVAEVSLRYKE
+481 LALPVAQVALRYKE
-495 LWMVERLFRDA
+495 LWMVERLFRDT

-511 TRPIFHK
+511 TRPVFHK

-532 GLVLLKELDRCLR
+532 GLVLLKELDRSLR

-558 DLKALQRMRIDDD
+558 DLKALQRMRIDDE
-571 GKVLWLRSQVQ
+571 GKVFWLRSQVQ
-582 GCCANVFSA
+582 GCCAKVFRA

-599 LTLEPKGSR
+599 LTLEPEGKW
-608 LENRAAGDPP
+608 LKKRAADESP

>member
-1 MNLLVDSIIYKCQIT
+1 M
-16 ANMFVR
+16 
-22 LKRVRSYRYLQLV
+22 
-35 ESVRSGDKP
+35 
-44 RQRVL
+44 
-49 ATLGRVEQLQAE
+49 
-61 GSIDALVRSLSRFS
+61 
-75 PTALALIAGESNP
+75 
-88 ATHALKIGPVLIF
+88 IGPVLIF

-111 QILKELLR
+111 QILQGLLR
-119 ERHFGFDV
+119 ERQFGFDV
-127 ERAVFLSVLHRISCG
+127 ERAIFLSVLHRICCG

-152 EDYEIAGMSQLSL
+152 EDYEILGMSQLSL

-178 EARKDKVADGAA
+178 EPRKDTAAAGARTHPA
-190 PPPVPAEGIQTKA
+190 PGQATQTGA
-203 VAAQSKSTR
+203 TVAAQSKPSR

-236 DLFNNLSM
+236 DLFNNLSV
-244 VFFDTTSLYFEGE
+244 VFFDTTSLYFEGA
-257 GGQTLG
+257 GGQSLG

-272 PDLAQM
+272 PDLAQL

-299 AADVKGLLPVLEN
+299 AADVKGLIPVLEN

-327 RGFISKETLKKLE
+327 RGFISQQTLEELE
-340 DKETGWDFILGVR
+340 NPAGAWDYILGVR

-371 GEAEPR
+371 AEAEPR
-377 KGFTVVHGERKSAKD
+377 KGFTVVHGERKAAKD

-397 VKEVLVGERRYVVCY
+397 VKEVRVDERRYVVCY
-412 NPEQARKDAADRSRI
+412 NPEQARKDAADRTHI
-427 VEALRVALKQGDKA
+427 VEALRAALQQGDKA

-451 LRTEGKR
+451 LRVEGR
-458 FEIDEAKLKGEA
+458 HFEVDEAKLQQEA

-481 TALPVAEVSLRYKE
+481 TALPVAQVALRYKE
-495 LWMVERLFRDA
+495 LWRVERLFRDT

-532 GLVLLKELDRCLR
+532 GLVLLKALDRSLR

-558 DLKALQRMRIDDD
+558 DLKALQRMRIDEE
-571 GKVLWLRSQVQ
+571 GKVFWLRSQVQ
-582 GCCANVFSA
+582 GCCAKVFSA

-599 LTLEPKGSR
+599 LSLEPEQKL
-608 LENRAAGDPP
+608 LEENAAGEAG

>member
-1 MNLLVDSIIYKCQIT
+1 
-16 ANMFVR
+16 MFVR

-35 ESVRSGDKP
+35 ESVRADAKP

-49 ATLGRVEQLQAE
+49 ATLGRVEELQAE
-61 GSIDALVRSLSRFS
+61 GSIDALVSSLSKFS
-75 PTALALIAGESNP
+75 AKALTLIAGESNP
-88 ATHALKIGPVLIF
+88 DTQALKIGPVLIF

-111 QILKELLR
+111 QILKALLR

-127 ERAVFLSVLHRISCG
+127 ERAIFLSVLHRICCG
-142 GSDRHSHQWK
+142 GSDRHAHQWI
-152 EDYEIAGMSQLSL
+152 EDYEMAGVNRLSL

-178 EARKDKVADGAA
+178 EPRKDKTADGAGA
-190 PPPVPAEGIQTKA
+190 QPGHGEGTPAIA
-203 VAAQSKSTR
+203 VVAAESKSTR

-236 DLFNNLSM
+236 DLFNHLSV
-244 VFFDTTSLYFEGE
+244 VFFDTTSLYFEGA
-257 GGQTLG
+257 GGQSLG
-263 QRGHSKDSR
+263 QRGKSKDSR
-272 PDLAQM
+272 PDLAQV

-299 AADVKGLLPVLEN
+299 AADVKGLIPVLEN

-327 RGFISKETLKKLE
+327 RGFISKETLEKLE
-340 DKETGWDFILGVR
+340 NKEGGWDFILGVR
-353 MRASKEARQEVV
+353 MRASKEAREEVV
-365 GKLGSL
+365 GKLGSMA
-371 GEAEPR
+371 EAEQR
-377 KGFTVVHGERKSAKD
+377 KGFTVVHGERKNSKD

-397 VKEVLVGERRYVVCY
+397 VKEVLVGQRRYVVCY
-412 NPEQARKDAADRSRI
+412 NPEQARKDAADRFRI
-427 VEALRVALKQGDKA
+427 VDALRATLKQGDKA

-451 LRTEGKR
+451 LRVEGKH
-458 FEIDEAKLKGEA
+458 FEVDEAKLKKEA

-481 TALPVAEVSLRYKE
+481 TALPVAQVALRYKE
-495 LWMVERLFRDA
+495 LWMVERLFRDT

-511 TRPIFHK
+511 TRPVFHK

-532 GLVLLKELDRCLR
+532 GLVLLKELDRSLR

-571 GKVLWLRSQVQ
+571 GKVFWLRSQVQ
-582 GCCANVFSA
+582 GCCAKVFSA

-599 LTLEPKGSR
+599 LALEPEGKR
-608 LENRAAGDPP
+608 IEKRAVGKSP

>member
-1 MNLLVDSIIYKCQIT
+1 
-16 ANMFVR
+16 MFVR

-35 ESVRSGDKP
+35 ESVRTDDKP

-49 ATLGRVEQLQAE
+49 VTLGRVEQLQAQ

-75 PTALALIAGESNP
+75 PNALALIAGESN
-88 ATHALKIGPVLIF
+88 ADTHALKIGPGLIF
-101 QRLWQRLKLD
+101 ERLWQRLKLD

-127 ERAVFLSVLHRISCG
+127 ERAIFLSVLHRISCG

-152 EDYEIAGMSQLSL
+152 EDYEIAGVSQLSL

-178 EARKDKVADGAA
+178 QGRKEPAAEGAVPPSVPASGAQTRTVAA
-190 PPPVPAEGIQTKA
+190 P
-203 VAAQSKSTR
+203 SKSSR

-217 YRWHGLKDKI
+217 YRWCGLKDKI

-244 VFFDTTSLYFEGE
+244 VFFDTTSLYFEGQ
-257 GGQTLG
+257 GGPTLG

-327 RGFISKETLKKLE
+327 RGFISQETLKKLE

-371 GEAEPR
+371 AEAERR
-377 KGFTVVHGERKSAKD
+377 KGFTVVHGERQSSKD

-397 VKEVLVGERRYVVCY
+397 VKEVLVGQRRYVVCY

-427 VEALRVALKQGDKA
+427 VEALRAALQQGDKA

-451 LRTEGKR
+451 LRTQGKH
-458 FEIDEAKLKGEA
+458 FEVDEAKLKGEA
-470 RYDGLWVLRTN
+470 GYDGLWVLRTN
-481 TALPVAEVSLRYKE
+481 TALPAAQVSLRYKE

-532 GLVLLKELDRCLR
+532 ALVLLKELDRCLR

-558 DLKALQRMRIDDD
+558 DLKALQRMRIEDD

-582 GCCANVFSA
+582 GCCAKVFSA

-599 LTLEPKGSR
+599 LTLEPEGKR
-608 LENRAAGDPP
+608 LEKKAVSQSG